1 MFEISWIYG
10 LLGGLLIGTGGAV
23 LLLGTGRIMGAS
35 GIVGGLVDGSGTDR
49 GTTLAFVA
57 GLIGTPALLS
67 LAGWGVATQATSSLG
82 LLVLGGLAVG
92 IGTRFA
98 NGCTS
103 GHGVCGLSRFSLRG
117 LIATLF
123 YIGAGVITVTALR
136 VGLGL

>member
-1 MFEISWIYG
+1 MDIAWIYG

-35 GIVGGLVDGSGTDR
+35 GIVGGLVDGTGSDR
-49 GTTLAFVA
+49 GTTFAFLV
-57 GLIGTPALLS
+57 GLVGVPALLS
-67 LAGWGVATQATSSLG
+67 IGGWTVATQATSQLW
-82 LLVLGGLAVG
+82 LLILGGLAVG
-92 IGTRFA
+92 VGTRFA

-117 LIATLF
+117 LVATLF
-123 YIGAGVITVTALR
+123 YIGAGAMTVTALR

>member
-1 MFEISWIYG
+1 MEIAWLYG

-35 GIVGGLVDGSGTDR
+35 GIVGGLVDGTGINR
-49 GTTLAFVA
+49 GSTLAFLL
-57 GLIGTPALLS
+57 GLIGTPALLGMG
-67 LAGWGVATQATSSLG
+67 GWTVATQATSDIW
-82 LLVLGGLAVG
+82 LLILGGLAVG

-117 LIATLF
+117 LVATLF
-123 YIGAGVITVTALR
+123 YIGAGVLTVTALR
-136 VGLGL
+136 LGFGL

>member
-1 MFEISWIYG
+1 MDIAWLYG

-35 GIVGGLVDGSGTDR
+35 GIVGGLVDGSGRDR
-49 GTTLAFVA
+49 GATLAFLA
-57 GLIGTPALLS
+57 GLVGTPALLS
-67 LAGWGVATQATSSLG
+67 LGGWAVSTQATDQLWLLIVAG
-82 LLVLGGLAVG
+82 LCVG

-103 GHGVCGLSRFSLRG
+103 GHGVCGMSRFSLRG
-117 LIATLF
+117 LVATLF
-123 YIGAGVITVTALR
+123 YIGAGVLTVTLLR

>member
-1 MFEISWIYG
+1 MEIAWLYG

-23 LLLGTGRIMGAS
+23 LLLGTGRVMGAS
-35 GIVGGLVDGSGTDR
+35 GIVGGLVDGTGINR
-49 GTTLAFVA
+49 GSTLAFQL
-57 GLIGTPALLS
+57 GLIGTPALLGIG
-67 LAGWGVATQATSSLG
+67 GWTVATHATSDIW
-82 LLVLGGLAVG
+82 LLILGGLAVG

-123 YIGAGVITVTALR
+123 YIGAGVLTVTALR
-136 VGLGL
+136 LGFGL

>member
-1 MFEISWIYG
+1 MEMAWLYG

-35 GIVGGLVDGSGTDR
+35 GIVGGLVDGSGSDR
-49 GTTLAFVA
+49 GPTLTFLA
-57 GLIGTPALLS
+57 GLIGAPALLG
-67 LAGWGVATQATSSLG
+67 LGGWVVDTQATSQLWMLILAG
-82 LLVLGGLAVG
+82 LCVG

-117 LIATLF
+117 LVATLF
-123 YIGAGVITVTALR
+123 YIGAGVVTVSVLR
-136 VGLGL
+136 IGFGI

>member
-1 MFEISWIYG
+1 MEMAWLYG

-35 GIVGGLVDGSGTDR
+35 GLIGGLVDGTGSDR
-49 GTTLAFVA
+49 GPTLAFLT
-57 GLIGTPALLS
+57 GLIGAPALFS
-67 LAGWGVATQATSSLG
+67 LGGWAVNTQATSQLWLLILAG
-82 LLVLGGLAVG
+82 LCVG

-117 LIATLF
+117 LVATLF
-123 YIGAGVITVTALR
+123 YIGAGVVAVSVVRIG
-136 VGLGL
+136 VGL

>member
-1 MFEISWIYG
+1 MEIAWLYG

-23 LLLGTGRIMGAS
+23 LLLGTGRVMGAS
-35 GIVGGLVDGSGTDR
+35 GIVGGLVDGTGINR
-49 GTTLAFVA
+49 GSTLAFQL
-57 GLIGTPALLS
+57 GLIGTPALLGIG
-67 LAGWGVATQATSSLG
+67 GWTVATQATSDIW
-82 LLVLGGLAVG
+82 LLILGGLAVG

-123 YIGAGVITVTALR
+123 YIGAGVLTVTALR
-136 VGLGL
+136 LGFGL

>member
-1 MFEISWIYG
+1 MDIAWVYG

-35 GIVGGLVDGSGTDR
+35 GIVGGLIDGSGTDR
-49 GTTLAFVA
+49 GTTLAFLV
-57 GLIGTPALLS
+57 GLIGAPALLG
-67 LAGWGVATQATSSLG
+67 LGGWAVATQATSQVWM
-82 LLVLGGLAVG
+82 LVLGGLSVG

-117 LIATLF
+117 LVATLF
-123 YIGAGVITVTALR
+123 YIGAGVLTVTALR
-136 VGLGL
+136 IGLGL

>member
-1 MFEISWIYG
+1 MDLSWIYG
-10 LLGGLLIGTGGAV
+10 LLGGLLIGTAGAA

-35 GIVGGLVDGSGTDR
+35 GIVGGLVDGR
-49 GTTLAFVA
+49 GTNTGPTLAFLG
-57 GLIGTPALLS
+57 GLIGAPALLS
-67 LAGWGVATQATSSLG
+67 LAGWVVSTQTTSHPW

-92 IGTRFA
+92 VGTRFA

-117 LIATLF
+117 LIATVF
-123 YIGAGVITVTALR
+123 YIGAGALAVTVLR